1 MAVSRPVTTH
11 QEMVHIFDRHNMPS
25 NDAETQQHP
34 ARLSFLVQDW
44 EGMGGEWVARY
55 IGDSESPPPGTR
67 NLRIYTPDGSLYCYA
82 NVSVRPC
89 NQVQWIMDGRPVYF
103 KIKSFGTYTD
113 GRVNPRNGHMESCA
127 CDQCT

>member
-1 MAVSRPVTTH
+1 MMVGPRPVITFE
-11 QEMVHIFDRHNMPS
+11 EMVEIFERHCPHRGA
-25 NDAETQQHP
+25 AEQP
-34 ARLSFLVQDW
+34 PPRLSFLVQDW

-55 IGDSESPPPGTR
+55 IGDSESSPPGTR

-103 KIKSFGTYTD
+103 KIKSFGTYTG

>member
-1 MAVSRPVTTH
+1 MTDLRPVTTH
-11 QEMVHIFDRHNMPS
+11 QEMVHIFERHCADRGGVGM
-25 NDAETQQHP
+25 QP
-34 ARLSFLVQDW
+34 ARLSFIVQNW
-44 EGMGGEWVARY
+44 EGMDGEWIARY
-55 IGDSESPPPGTR
+55 IGDRESSPPGTC

-103 KIKSFGTYTD
+103 KIKSFGTFT
-113 GRVNPRNGHMESCA
+113 GSRVNPRNGHMESCA

>member
-1 MAVSRPVTTH
+1 MMVGPRPVITLE
-11 QEMVHIFDRHNMPS
+11 EMVEIFERQCPHRGA
-25 NDAETQQHP
+25 AEQP
-34 ARLSFLVQDW
+34 PPRLSFLVQDW

-55 IGDSESPPPGTR
+55 IGDSESSPPGTR

-82 NVSVRPC
+82 NVSVRSC

-103 KIKSFGTYTD
+103 KIKSFGTYTG